1 VAATLVV
8 LAMANPPAADAA
20 AASDPITLPS
30 LVAGMSPL
38 STLKPTANVSGLSK
52 LSQREQETMALIAK
66 RVSFA
71 YGGAPAT
78 ARVYHDPALRDQI
91 LVIAVR
97 KHSPGLFATAGSAD
111 SLGLTLP
118 VQEVDSFGPVQCL
131 VRNDI
136 VAKGQPI
143 PKDVHN
149 TVRCQ
154 RSDSHLTL
162 ITENWASEGA
172 YAHDPSALAKFT
184 NSVWRAIG

>member
-1 VAATLVV
+1 VVATLVV
-8 LAMANPPAADAA
+8 LAGVIPQLAEA
-20 AASDPITLPS
+20 AASGPITLPS

-38 STLKPTANVSGLSK
+38 STLKPTASISGLSK
-52 LSQREQETMALIAK
+52 LTQREKETSELIAK
-66 RVSFA
+66 RVSSA
-71 YGGAPAT
+71 YGGAPAN

-97 KHSPGLFATAGSAD
+97 RPSPGLFTTAGSAD
-111 SLGLTLP
+111 SLGLALP
-118 VQEVDSFGPVQCL
+118 VQEVASFGPVQCL
-131 VRNDI
+131 VRNDM
-136 VAKGQPI
+136 VATGQPI

-162 ITENWASEGA
+162 ITDNLAFEGT
-172 YAHDPSALAKFT
+172 YAHDPSALAAFT